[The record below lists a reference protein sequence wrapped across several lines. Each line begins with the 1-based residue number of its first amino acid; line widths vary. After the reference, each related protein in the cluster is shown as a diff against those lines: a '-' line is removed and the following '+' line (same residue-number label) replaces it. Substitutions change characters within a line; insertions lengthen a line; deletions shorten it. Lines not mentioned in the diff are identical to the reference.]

1 MEWLNA
7 GQHIE
12 HCRIEAWDGK
22 SWKTLVAGH
31 GIGHKRIDGFPAVN
45 AARLR
50 LNILSSAA
58 EPAIREFQLFRV
70 GKRTIPRT
78 AIIEVPS
85 SARQPPST
93 GSGQAPEGVWAYVWR
108 VDAN

>member
-12 HCRIEAWDGK
+12 HYRIEAWDGK

-45 AARLR
+45 AARVR

-58 EPAIREFQLFRV
+58 EPAIREFRLFRV
-70 GKRTIPRT
+70 GKRT
-78 AIIEVPS
+78 
-85 SARQPPST
+85 
-93 GSGQAPEGVWAYVWR
+93 
-108 VDAN
+108 DAKNSDH